1 MFMEKETIEEFEKR
15 LKKIIQEILEEK
27 KINKK
32 KEIQLKLKL

>member
-1 MFMEKETIEEFEKR
+1 MEKETIEEFEKR